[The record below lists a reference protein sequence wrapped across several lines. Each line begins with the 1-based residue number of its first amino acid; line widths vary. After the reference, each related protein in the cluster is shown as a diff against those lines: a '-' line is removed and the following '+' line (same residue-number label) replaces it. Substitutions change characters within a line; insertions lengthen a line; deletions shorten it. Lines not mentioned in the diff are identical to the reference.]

1 MKKEGKTKNKNTK
14 KLTSLD
20 KRKNK
25 KQEKSQESES
35 KKENKQCLKPTD
47 FPEAIVEVIIN
58 KIISYV
64 VRQKV
69 VKEVY
74 TNMDKKCFSYLK
86 YLINPYLST
95 EYINYENG
103 LDNLELQRKKINY
116 KTIVTEKVNTWEY
129 FPEPK
134 TPGMDRY
141 SSSAAKLISLKLEFN
156 ENKDEHKHKDLKDK
170 LFSRKPSF
178 LDKNLIVSESDEL
191 IKSSEKIIKAKTKIF
206 KEEKKKKL
214 NDNKKEEIK
223 EKEKEIKKYE
233 KKEEDKIIDLP
244 YEDLPKEKYE
254 NKYRLINQN
263 EENNELRRER
273 EYLIK
278 KKNELKA
285 ILDIQDKKD
294 KLKKFQNRLQK
305 NIDGSKQTFDP
316 EGNIMQIHSPNVDN
330 LNNEFNIVKIPNI
343 LNQQKGDRRETFH
356 GINRRRKSSISKFS
370 SININKKN
378 LWEHLPQDI
387 RDIFNYIKDVLIP
400 KCSKKPYVNFT
411 SIKKEK
417 INEQNDQDK
426 KKSTNA
432 HKSFKA
438 FFGPFLRKYIFK
450 ANVIRNPADIMK
462 NNLINL
468 RIEKAKQ
475 KHSSSP
481 SGSNFNLIKPEIGV
495 VIEDKSNR
503 KKEIKDG
510 GFEYIKKYNK
520 PSMYEFSKLVV
531 ETSNLNSLNSRALS
545 SGLIESKVS
554 EINEYKNRNKFQEL
568 NQDNYNGYIF
578 EFSDN
583 LNPLFQNAL
592 SLNDN
597 QKKEEDKK
605 NLNINNNNDI
615 NDIKE
620 EKEEKEEDIYK
631 NNKNI
636 FRAMEEGY
644 LKSRYNSLD
653 LINSQK
659 SIQLSNRINN
669 LYSYFED
676 NEFSNIKKNGSILNT
691 LDLDRHS
698 KNYSALRIRKKNN
711 HIINPAPLPQIKVH
725 RINVNKSE
733 IREIKNKIKGRKILN
748 KFNYKI
754 IKDKRW
760 GEEDENINKERN
772 ELGNKITLK
781 KYTNKNNL
789 LKRIGENIMTNDNNS
804 RVNIKKGLIK
814 SASVG
819 NIF

>member
-1 MKKEGKTKNKNTK
+1 M
-14 KLTSLD
+14 
-20 KRKNK
+20 
-25 KQEKSQESES
+25 
-35 KKENKQCLKPTD
+35 
-47 FPEAIVEVIIN
+47 
-58 KIISYV
+58 
-64 VRQKV
+64 
-69 VKEVY
+69 
-74 TNMDKKCFSYLK
+74 
-86 YLINPYLST
+86 
-95 EYINYENG
+95 
-103 LDNLELQRKKINY
+103 
-116 KTIVTEKVNTWEY
+116 
-129 FPEPK
+129 
-134 TPGMDRY
+134 
-141 SSSAAKLISLKLEFN
+141 
-156 ENKDEHKHKDLKDK
+156 
-170 LFSRKPSF
+170 
-178 LDKNLIVSESDEL
+178 EL
-191 IKSSEKIIKAKTKIF
+191 I
-206 KEEKKKKL
+206 
-214 NDNKKEEIK
+214 D
-223 EKEKEIKKYE
+223 
-233 KKEEDKIIDLP
+233 
-244 YEDLPKEKYE
+244 
-254 NKYRLINQN
+254 
-263 EENNELRRER
+263 EENLV
-273 EYLIK
+273 Y
-278 KKNELKA
+278 
-285 ILDIQDKKD
+285 
-294 KLKKFQNRLQK
+294 
-305 NIDGSKQTFDP
+305 
-316 EGNIMQIHSPNVDN
+316 
-330 LNNEFNIVKIPNI
+330 
-343 LNQQKGDRRETFH
+343 
-356 GINRRRKSSISKFS
+356 
-370 SININKKN
+370 
-378 LWEHLPQDI
+378 LPQDI

-620 EKEEKEEDIYK
+620 EKEEDIYK

-676 NEFSNIKKNGSILNT
+676 NEFSSIKKNGSNLNT

-698 KNYSALRIRKKNN
+698 KNYSAL
-711 HIINPAPLPQIKVH
+711 
-725 RINVNKSE
+725 
-733 IREIKNKIKGRKILN
+733 
-748 KFNYKI
+748 
-754 IKDKRW
+754 
-760 GEEDENINKERN
+760 
-772 ELGNKITLK
+772 
-781 KYTNKNNL
+781 
-789 LKRIGENIMTNDNNS
+789 
-804 RVNIKKGLIK
+804 
-814 SASVG
+814 
-819 NIF
+819 